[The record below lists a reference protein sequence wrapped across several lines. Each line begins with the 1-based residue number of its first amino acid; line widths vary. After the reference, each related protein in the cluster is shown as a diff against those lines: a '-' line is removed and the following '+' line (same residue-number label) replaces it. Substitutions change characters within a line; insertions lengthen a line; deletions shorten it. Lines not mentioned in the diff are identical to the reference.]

1 MSIAELQQEINKKS
15 YKFWHLDIFDDE
27 SKIEEILDE
36 VLMALRIGEAGR
48 VELAVEQVRRD
59 QRSEEHAI

>member
-36 VLMALRIGEAGR
+36 MPNIQDFNKKKAQIDTEGYSRTKTVLL
-48 VELAVEQVRRD
+48 
-59 QRSEEHAI
+59 